1 MPSQTRSQRRRQQQ
15 RTQRPIHTSRP
26 AQPAPELIDE
36 PLDES
41 AAFEELAAPVEPE
54 LAAPAPTP
62 RKQRRIARPAS
73 EPVDY
78 SLDYQLARH
87 DLRRIAIL
95 SILLLAAMIALR
107 LSGVV

>member
-15 RTQRPIHTSRP
+15 RTQRQINAPRP
-26 AQPAPELIDE
+26 ARPMPDIIDG
-36 PLDES
+36 PLDEN
-41 AAFEELAAPVEPE
+41 AAFEELAAPVEAE
-54 LAAPAPTP
+54 LAAPARTP
-62 RKQRRIARPAS
+62 RKQRRIVRPAA